1 MNHQSLIKIQED
13 VTQIIQIEFLLLVL
27 GMVGRK
33 AHRKIKL
40 SIEIKLIIE
49 IIFNIGNLT

>member
-1 MNHQSLIKIQED
+1 MNHQSLIRIQED
-13 VTQIIQIEFLLLVL
+13 VTQTIQIEFLLLVL

-49 IIFNIGNLT
+49 IILNIRNLT